1 MWWGSYNGYF
11 NGDLQGRKIDG
22 EPEHIPTPDF
32 ARVIKVR
39 LLIGDP
45 DVSLIG
51 FVEELPSGM
60 EKPFKGAILTLGKGE
75 YFQWRDIPQMPE
87 KEPEIEEEGEEE
99 PPEPIEPEPP
109 IIGQWVKIELRT
121 PDVEIEFLKGSI
133 FETAKKIIKKMMT
146 KIDVSGYITS
156 FSAGGQNTSF
166 ASPADMLELLEK
178 KLQFLNELEGKKHP
192 LFMVQ
197 KSAVG
202 WSYE

>member
-22 EPEHIPTPDF
+22 EPEHIPSPDLE
-32 ARVIKVR
+32 RVIKVR

-51 FVEELPSGM
+51 FVEELPNGT

-75 YFQWRDIPQMPE
+75 YFQWRGLPIFQEQP
-87 KEPEIEEEGEEE
+87 KEEETE
-99 PPEPIEPEPP
+99 PVEPEPP
-109 IIGQWVKIELRT
+109 IIGQWEKIELET
-121 PDVEIEFLKGSI
+121 HDIEIEFLNGSI
-133 FETAKKIIKKMMT
+133 FEVAKKIVKKSIA
-146 KIDVSGYITS
+146 KINVSGYITS

-192 LFMVQ
+192 LFTVQ